1 MKEYRKRFIEL
12 TLLPIGLVLLI
23 MFAAVAVYM
32 YNDYCDNLRTTM
44 EQLVRPMESFKDMSG
59 AQPPE
64 APPDDKNAPNGDKE
78 AQKDI
83 MTVFY
88 TQSSGNISV
97 ISQTELFEE
106 TDLSGIIKSVTEQ
119 TQDFGTLHDYGV
131 IYFKTGDGAPYKIA
145 LASTGYIRNSMISL
159 VCVLFAIWMGAML
172 CVLLVS
178 IWLSKIA
185 VKPMD
190 EAMKREK
197 QFVADASHDLKTPLS
212 VILANN
218 SILEQNPDSTV
229 KSMDR
234 WIDSTHAAAKRMQ
247 ALIGEMLTLAD
258 AECTDVSIEMHE
270 TDIADIATKAALQL
284 ESVAYEKNVTLE
296 TDIPQSLTI
305 KTNADRFMR
314 IATGLTENAIKHEP
328 AGGEVTIKLY
338 TVKHKT
344 VLEVK
349 NKLSMISAGDLPHVF
364 DRFYRGD
371 KSREQATGGH
381 GLGLAITKSLA
392 EQLGGSISASSDE
405 QTGTVFR
412 AEFPM

>member
-44 EQLVRPMESFKDMSG
+44 QQLVRPMESFKDISDG
-59 AQPPE
+59 QPPE
-64 APPDDKNAPNGDKE
+64 EPPVAPPDDKNAPNGDKE

-106 TDLSGIIKSVTEQ
+106 ANLSGIIKSVTEQ
-119 TQDFGTLHDYGV
+119 TEDFGTLNDYGV

-159 VCVLFAIWMGAML
+159 IFVLFAIWTGAML

-190 EAMKREK
+190 DAMKREK

-229 KSMDR
+229 KSMGK
-234 WIDSTHAAAKRMQ
+234 WIDRMQ
-247 ALIGEMLTLAD
+247 SLIGEMLTLAD
-258 AECTDVSIEMHE
+258 AERTDVSIEMHE

-284 ESVAYEKNVTLE
+284 ESVAYEKDVTLE

-338 TVKHKT
+338 TVKHKA

-349 NKLSMISAGDLPHVF
+349 NKLSTISANDLPHVF

-392 EQLGGSISASSDE
+392 EQLGGSVSASSDE

-412 AEFPM
+412 AEFPL

>member
-97 ISQTELFEE
+97 ISQTELFDEA
-106 TDLSGIIKSVTEQ
+106 DLSGIIKSVTEQ

-159 VCVLFAIWMGAML
+159 ICVLFAIWMGAML

-229 KSMDR
+229 KSMGR

-247 ALIGEMLTLAD
+247 ALIGELLTLAD
-258 AECTDVSIEMHE
+258 AERTDISIEMHE

-296 TDIPQSLTI
+296 TYIPQSLTI

-338 TVKHKT
+338 TVKHRA

-349 NKLSMISAGDLPHVF
+349 NKLSTISANDLPHVF

-412 AEFPM
+412 AEFPL